1 MQEDE
6 LTIAQA
12 SQALGV
18 SKDTIRRRI
27 KAGEIRAEKRPSAYG
42 DQYYIRSIELTEA
55 VKSVDVVKMEQ
66 TMTPDQL
73 QGLFKQAVQ
82 DAMQD
87 AIAPLHKEISAL
99 KADLAEAQAQLRDE
113 LNERDRGSEER
124 DREVMER
131 IRVLQEWQQRSL
143 WRKLFG

>member
-1 MQEDE
+1 MQDDE

-42 DQYYIRSIELTEA
+42 EQYYIRPLELSGA
-55 VKSVDVVKMEQ
+55 IKSVDVVKMEQ

-73 QGLFKQAVQ
+73 QGLFRQ
-82 DAMQD
+82 AMQD
-87 AIAPLHKEISAL
+87 AIAPLHKEISTL
-99 KADLAEAQAQLRDE
+99 KADLAAAHEQMRDE
-113 LNERDRGSEER
+113 LNER

-131 IRVLQEWQQRSL
+131 IRAIQERQQKPW